1 MNNIND
7 TMNTSDWFTPHIKN
21 PILSFT
27 KPLFQY
33 YDVMSL
39 VFIDSELYQEI
50 PDEGEELESPSEDKA
65 EAGW

>member
-1 MNNIND
+1 MNNE
-7 TMNTSDWFTPHIKN
+7 TMKALDWYTSHIK
-21 PILSFT
+21 ILFSSFT

-33 YDVMSL
+33 YDIIFL
-39 VFIDSELYQEI
+39 VFIDPGLYQEI

>member
-1 MNNIND
+1 
-7 TMNTSDWFTPHIKN
+7 
-21 PILSFT
+21 
-27 KPLFQY
+27 
-33 YDVMSL
+33 MSL